1 MGTILFMTFYHLLS
15 KCANQSYV
23 FDPFSDRC
31 QVDHR
36 LPPVKTRPRQPVG
49 LPKLLLAIGG
59 QAPKAIKSVE
69 GYDFAQH
76 KWVQISEMQTRR

>member
-1 MGTILFMTFYHLLS
+1 MLLTLPTL
-15 KCANQSYV
+15 SY
-23 FDPFSDRC
+23 RY